1 MPPLITDKE
10 NKMSDNVTNEAAPAA
25 EGQAVESTNTEIVQE
40 NNQANAPVT
49 DQAVKVPTDTLP
61 TTVPGFDAK
70 TSYDQLQKSY
80 GELRK
85 EFTRRTQHESELQK
99 KLDNLTGLIAKA
111 TEVPLN
117 PEQFL
122 KDLQTQPQK
131 ALEPLFAKQIE
142 GVKSEYSQT
151 IEGLNQRLSL
161 SEFRAERLA
170 RVLDGDNYPDFKKLE
185 PLMKQLADDE
195 NTPLD
200 FNREPGEILDALY
213 KLARTLSMES
223 AIQEARTIGRKETE
237 SQLQKEAATSVV
249 TGGKS
254 GIPANPSDIKDMAKL
269 RQYFVSQIGEAE

>member
-1 MPPLITDKE
+1 MDKE
-10 NKMSDNVTNEAAPAA
+10 NKMSDVINEAAPAA
-25 EGQAVESTNTEIVQE
+25 EGQAAESTNTEVVQE

-49 DQAVKVPTDTLP
+49 DQAVKVPTDVPP

-213 KLARTLSMES
+213 KLARTLSMET
-223 AIQEARTIGRKETE
+223 AIQEARTIGKKEAE

-254 GIPANPSDIKDMAKL
+254 GIPGNPSDIKDMAKL